1 MLPPVLTKY
10 GFRIRTRVGLVIN
23 NLMIHGRDPAEAHR
37 KLRQMYRDCEI
48 IECICHRGGV
58 RTLAG
63 RATKKRRVESRPQVA
78 TFRLLPV
85 QGRVFELR

>member
-1 MLPPVLTKY
+1 MLAPVLTKY

-48 IECICHRGGV
+48 IECVCHRGNV
-58 RTLAG
+58 RTPVADFE
-63 RATKKRRVESRPQVA
+63 RVA
-78 TFRLLPV
+78 
-85 QGRVFELR
+85 ELSLR